1 MYNSMR
7 SLLRRLHASK
17 PEVDFHEERIE
28 LFTHANSRRC
38 LPTRTLC
45 QAVSNSRR
53 RERFGA
59 HMAGM
64 HTVYQETRQKMAELG
79 MDLIEVTVDLD
90 DLEKYCQEQGL
101 MNTSGTRARY
111 AAHVLSEQH
120 PRQKQLQPR
129 LPPKPRFKKKKRR
142 TR

>member
-1 MYNSMR
+1 MR
-7 SLLRRLHASK
+7 RGVSFSRMPIAVAVYLPEHYARLLATAEDASDL
-17 PEVDFHEERIE
+17 E
-28 LFTHANSRRC
+28 
-38 LPTRTLC
+38 PTW
-45 QAVSNSRR
+45 Q
-53 RERFGA
+53 EW
-59 HMAGM
+59 
-64 HTVYQETRQKMAELG
+64 HTVYQETRQKMAERG